1 MTNSIDP
8 RNMKSKQISDGP
20 TVEGEDI
27 GELAPSEDL
36 MLRVEQ
42 LFVEAEELW
51 QWMYNQSTST
61 E

>member
-1 MTNSIDP
+1 MNSIDP
-8 RNMKSKQISDGP
+8 RSMKTTRINNGAA
-20 TVEGEDI
+20 VEGEEI

-42 LFVEAEELW
+42 IFEEAEELW
-51 QWMYNQSTST
+51 QWMYN

>member
-8 RNMKSKQISDGP
+8 RNMKSKQINDGP
-20 TVEGEDI
+20 AVEGQDI

-51 QWMYNQSTST
+51 QWMYNQ
-61 E
+61 